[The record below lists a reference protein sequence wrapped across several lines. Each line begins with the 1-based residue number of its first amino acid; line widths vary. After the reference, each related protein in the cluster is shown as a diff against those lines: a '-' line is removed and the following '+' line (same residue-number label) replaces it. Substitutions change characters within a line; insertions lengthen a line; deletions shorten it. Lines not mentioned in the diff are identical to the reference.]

1 MRLIDADEL
10 MEKFN
15 DIEFNAKHELFGE
28 SRDLALEGLKHIKKA
43 LKGMPTI
50 DPIKHGEWI
59 TVSPNYSEPDD
70 WYCECSLC
78 RCAETDTTQFL
89 PNYCPKCGAK
99 MDGGSNE

>member
-10 MEKFN
+10 MEKFY

-50 DPIKHGEWI
+50 DPIKHGRWI
-59 TVSPNYSEPDD
+59 QAGQPNENSETL
-70 WYCECSLC
+70 YRCSICGYL
-78 RCAETDTTQFL
+78 EVVPLYDTN
-89 PNYCPKCGAK
+89 NYCGNCGAR
-99 MDGGSNE
+99 MDGGEK

>member
-10 MEKFN
+10 MEKFY

-50 DPIKHGEWI
+50 DPVKHGRWI
-59 TVSPNYSEPDD
+59 FIEQLSGGYYS
-70 WYCECSLC
+70 YKCSECQHLENVEK
-78 RCAETDTTQFL
+78 RQML
-89 PNYCPKCGAK
+89 GNYCSYCGAK
-99 MDGGSNE
+99 MDGMEE

>member
-10 MEKFN
+10 MEKFY

-50 DPIKHGEWI
+50 DPVKHGRWKFAKD
-59 TVSPNYSEPDD
+59 VYAS
-70 WYCECSLC
+70 CSVCGVTILLFN
-78 RCAETDTTQFL
+78 AEN
-89 PNYCPKCGAK
+89 PNYCPHCGAK
-99 MDGGSNE
+99 MDGKEE